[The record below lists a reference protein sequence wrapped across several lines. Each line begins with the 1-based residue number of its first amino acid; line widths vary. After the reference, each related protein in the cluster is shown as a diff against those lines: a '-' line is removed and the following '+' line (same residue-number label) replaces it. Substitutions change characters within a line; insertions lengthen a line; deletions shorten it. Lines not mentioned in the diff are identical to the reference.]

1 MPNPSQQNFRGLTST
16 RKLQGLL
23 AVGHLANDWS
33 PAAIWLLAPAIGL
46 AFDLQPSQIGLLI
59 TLHSVGAALAYLPAG
74 ILSDRVQRP
83 GKLLL
88 FTFWWVGLGY
98 FLASFAQ
105 NFWILA
111 TVLAIAGMGDAAW
124 HPIATG
130 ALARRFPTRK
140 GLALGIHALGGT
152 LAEVF
157 SPLMVG
163 ILLSGMEWRSALQLS
178 IFPPLIMG
186 VVFYR
191 FRNAIPISTTVSI
204 SKVDLVNLLRSWA
217 TWKGLALITAITTY
231 NMALIALMTISPL
244 FVQRELGYS
253 TSEAGLFFALAMLIG
268 ATGQPLVG
276 RWSDQ
281 IGRRRVFICG
291 LTIAGTCA
299 LLAAGFPLQLWTAGI
314 LIAAMAIL
322 VFVRSSVLAMAV
334 DYSGQREATTLG
346 FIFALM
352 DGVGA
357 LGAVTAG
364 LVGDFG
370 LHYGFS
376 LAAGFSLIS
385 IGFTVATLS
394 RSTAH

>member
-1 MPNPSQQNFRGLTST
+1 
-16 RKLQGLL
+16 
-23 AVGHLANDWS
+23 
-33 PAAIWLLAPAIGL
+33 
-46 AFDLQPSQIGLLI
+46 
-59 TLHSVGAALAYLPAG
+59 
-74 ILSDRVQRP
+74 
-83 GKLLL
+83 
-88 FTFWWVGLGY
+88 
-98 FLASFAQ
+98 
-105 NFWILA
+105 
-111 TVLAIAGMGDAAW
+111 
-124 HPIATG
+124 
-130 ALARRFPTRK
+130 
-140 GLALGIHALGGT
+140 GGT

-157 SPLMVG
+157 SPLVVG
-163 ILLSGMEWRSALQLS
+163 ILLSVMEWRSALQLS

-268 ATGQPLVG
+268 AIGQPLVG

-364 LVGDFG
+364 LVGDFE

-385 IGFTVATLS
+385 IGITVATLS